1 MNIISGAKAMY
12 DSDRNYNEAVR
23 QYEQNQA
30 NWEKEFTQNQANW
43 DKSFEYQQLVNDT
56 TWAREDNAVQR
67 RQADLA
73 AAGINPMLAGLGS
86 AQSIAGGVISPIF
99 HSGGNT
105 ATGVPNATQA
115 DFGTNV
121 NHLGKAIEELEK
133 RKSEEKL
140 QQNDIDAKLEL
151 QKREIEEN
159 IKRDDKRYIAEKS
172 IESLRNINQIIRDRL
187 NAQDEA
193 TQNALDRTLQ
203 WNIATHKAL
212 RSLFENSEIP
222 MLDNI
227 WKALFDSLSEEEYEM
242 IRSGKFGEGIAKKI
256 KDTWNKYWEA
266 QKSDFKFEEDEK
278 GKYYYTRDFFGK
290 PKKVYIK

>member
-30 NWEKEFTQNQANW
+30 NWEKEFAQNQANW

-121 NHLGKAIEELEK
+121 NHLGKAIEELEN
-133 RKSEEKL
+133 RKTQEDL
-140 QQNDIDAKLEL
+140 QKNDIDAKLEL
-151 QKREIEEN
+151 QRREIMNSNLRDEN
-159 IKRDDKRYIAEKS
+159 KYKAERS
-172 IESLRNINQIIRDRL
+172 IEALRNINQIIRDRL

-193 TQNALDRTLQ
+193 TQKALDRKLQ
-203 WNIATHKAL
+203 WNIATHKAI
-212 RSLFENSEIP
+212 RSLFENSEVP

-227 WKALFDSLSEEEYEM
+227 WKAMFDSLTEEEYEM
-242 IRSGKFGEGIAKKI
+242 IRNGKFANAFAKKI
-256 KDTWNKYWEA
+256 RNAWNNYWNK
-266 QKSDFKFEEDEK
+266 KTEEKTEEYRTDK
-278 GKYYYTRDFFGK
+278 NGTKRHNLW
-290 PKKVYIK
+290 

>member
-30 NWEKEFTQNQANW
+30 NWQKEFTQNQANW
-43 DKSFEYQQLVNDT
+43 NQSFNYQQLVNDT

-67 RQADLA
+67 RAADLA

-86 AQSIAGGVISPIF
+86 AQSAAGGVISPIF

-115 DFGTNV
+115 DFGANV
-121 NHLGKAIEELEK
+121 NHLGKALEELAK
-133 RKSEEKL
+133 RKTQEEL
-140 QQNDIDAKLEL
+140 QKNDIDARLEL
-151 QKREIEEN
+151 QRRDIMN
-159 IKRDDKRYIAEKS
+159 SNLRDDKKYKAERS
-172 IESLRNINQIIRDRL
+172 IEGLRNINQIIRDRL

-193 TQNALDRTLQ
+193 TQKALDRKLQ
-203 WNIATHKAL
+203 WNIATHKAI
-212 RSLFENSEIP
+212 RSLFENSEVP

-227 WKALFDSLSEEEYEM
+227 WKAMFDSLSEEEYEA
-242 IRSGKFGEGIAKKI
+242 IRHGKFADAIAKKI
-256 KDTWNKYWEA
+256 RNAWNNYWNKKTEA
-266 QKSDFKFEEDEK
+266 KTEESRTDENGTK
-278 GKYYYTRDFFGK
+278 RHNLW
-290 PKKVYIK
+290 